1 MDFINIFLDV
11 VKNRYMKF
19 DGRARR
25 KEYWNFMLAVVLIN
39 IAFTILTIVFG
50 FIAETL
56 ASIVSIISMLVSLG
70 LLLPNIAVT
79 VRRLHDTDKE
89 WYFIFI
95 VLIPLVGIFVL
106 LYWLAQA
113 GTVGPNKFGPDP
125 KDLTNSSD
133 FGNKII

>member
-25 KEYWNFMLAVVLIN
+25 KEYWNFMLAVFLIN
-39 IAFTILTIVFG
+39 IAFTILTVVFG

>member
-25 KEYWNFMLAVVLIN
+25 KEFWNFFLAVVLIN
-39 IAFTILTIVFG
+39 VAFTILTMVFA
-50 FIAETL
+50 FVSDTL

-89 WYFIFI
+89 WYY
-95 VLIPLVGIFVL
+95 IFVAIIPFVGL
-106 LYWLAQA
+106 ILIYWLAQP
-113 GTVGPNKFGPDP
+113 GTIGPNKFGPDP
-125 KDLTNSSD
+125 KDLTNSTD